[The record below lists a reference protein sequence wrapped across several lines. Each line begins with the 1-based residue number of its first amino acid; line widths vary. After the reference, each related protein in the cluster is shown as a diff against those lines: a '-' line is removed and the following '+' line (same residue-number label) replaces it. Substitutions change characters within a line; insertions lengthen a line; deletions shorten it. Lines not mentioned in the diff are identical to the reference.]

1 MRRLLFAFALLGTGL
16 ISVPPVRADEPPGAR
31 LPPLLALLRA
41 QNPQLA
47 AARLASDAALAR
59 AEQAD
64 SLADPTF
71 RLEFE
76 GLERRGGPFPATAGE
91 RTYFLEQHVPLGP
104 KRRLRRE
111 IAEGEHRAAS
121 AARAGVNDDLASRV
135 KSLQA
140 ERFRAHE
147 SLRLR
152 GEFAGL
158 LRQALAASAQ
168 AYEQG
173 RGGQD
178 GVLALQLRLE
188 RNEAAILRLDALG
201 RRQDARLNVLLDRA
215 PDSPLAPPAELAA
228 MPEPARLTPEALLA
242 TASRLNAETG
252 RLRALETSAGARRRL
267 ADAEWLPDIGLG
279 LGVVERGGAVSAYE
293 ATVSINLPLRWG
305 LREARQR
312 ETASA
317 LGAREAER
325 RAVEREVAGEIAEIL
340 ASIAG
345 ERRVEALLEGASLPR
360 ARAMSRNALS
370 AYRQG
375 LGGLAE
381 AVEAELARV
390 DLEIELLAA
399 RVEQRRLLAR
409 IERLIG
415 EDL

>member
-1 MRRLLFAFALLGTGL
+1 MLRLLIACALLGTGL
-16 ISVPPVRADEPPGAR
+16 ISAPTVRADEPPGAR
-31 LPPLLALLRA
+31 LAPLLALARA
-41 QNPQLA
+41 QNPRLA

-59 AEQAD
+59 TQQAD

-71 RLEFE
+71 KLEFE
-76 GLERRGGPFPATAGE
+76 GLDRRNGPLPATAGE
-91 RTYFLEQHVPLGP
+91 RTYFLEQHIPLGP
-104 KRRLRRE
+104 KLRLRRE
-111 IAEGEHRAAS
+111 VAEGEQQAAS
-121 AARAGVNDDLASRV
+121 AAQAGVNDDLVSRI

-140 ERFRAHE
+140 ERFLAHE

-152 GEFAGL
+152 GELAAL
-158 LRQALAASAQ
+158 LRQIHAVAIQ

-178 GVLALQLRLE
+178 AVLATELRFDRNETAMLRLGG
-188 RNEAAILRLDALG
+188 LR
-201 RRQDARLNVLLDRA
+201 RQQDARLNSLLDRL
-215 PDSPLAPPAELAA
+215 PGSPLADPAELAG
-228 MPEPARLTPEALLA
+228 MPEADRLSPATLLA
-242 TASRLNAETG
+242 TASRLNAEAG
-252 RLRALETSAGARRRL
+252 RLRALENSAVARRRL
-267 ADAEWLPDIGLG
+267 ADAEWLPDIAFGV
-279 LGVVERGGAVSAYE
+279 GVVERGGAVSAYE

-305 LREARQR
+305 LRQARQR

-317 LGAREAER
+317 LAAREAER
-325 RAVEREVAGEIAEIL
+325 RAVEREIAGEITETL
-340 ASIAG
+340 AAIAS

-375 LGGLAE
+375 LGGLAP
-381 AVEAELARV
+381 AVEAELKRV
-390 DLEIELLAA
+390 DLEIELLAV